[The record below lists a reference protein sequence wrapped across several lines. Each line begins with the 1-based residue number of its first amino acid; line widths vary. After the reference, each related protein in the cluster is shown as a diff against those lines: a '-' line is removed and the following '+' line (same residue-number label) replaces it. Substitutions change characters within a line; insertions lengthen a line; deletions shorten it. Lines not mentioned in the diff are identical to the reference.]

1 MLTEKMMEDQIA
13 ERPEEFLGE
22 RELVLVSRQ
31 LRIGKYVFDLLF
43 QDRFKG
49 KLIVEI
55 QKGTLD
61 RVHTYKILDYYDEYR
76 EHHPHDFIELM
87 VVANSVP
94 LERKKR
100 LHALGVEYREIPES
114 RFLQSVSGDSAA
126 LASENSEPRPGPVL
140 DEVPNTLQRTELH
153 VASHAPFQSLG
164 KSAFVLAAREAI
176 DTWISDSGKPSTWKT
191 GGQTSLTAAFLPA
204 THWLRDN
211 GGEGLTAQLWMERP
225 KNGVGVCK
233 FEIAG
238 DKLKKSLRE
247 RTAALMRQHLQIDQI
262 PGGVTLATGST
273 IARCSFAL
281 PEIRSVQDDSP
292 ANATL
297 YAPEIAKIVSFIGFL
312 EDRLADWLRSVRV

>member
-13 ERPEEFLGE
+13 NRPEEFLGE

-76 EHHPHDFIELM
+76 EHHPHDFVELM

-100 LHALGVEYREIPES
+100 LHALGIEYREIPES
-114 RFLQSVSGDSAA
+114 RFLQSVSADTRPPAV
-126 LASENSEPRPGPVL
+126 EERKPRPGHLL
-140 DEVPNTLQRTELH
+140 DEMPASPQTPELH
-153 VASHAPFQSLG
+153 IASHAPFQSLG
-164 KSAFVLAAREAI
+164 KSSFVLAAREAI
-176 DTWISDSGKPSTWKT
+176 DTWISNGRKPSDWKT
-191 GGQTSLTAAFLPA
+191 GGQTSLTVACLPA
-204 THWLRDN
+204 TRWLRDN

-225 KNGVGVCK
+225 KNGAGVCK

-238 DKLKKSLRE
+238 DKLKKSFRE
-247 RTAALMRQHLQIDQI
+247 KIATMMRQHLPFDQL
-262 PGGVTLATGST
+262 PDGVTLATGST
-273 IARCSFAL
+273 IARCSLAL
-281 PEIRSVQDDSP
+281 PRIRSVQDDSLE
-292 ANATL
+292 NALL
-297 YAPEIAKIVSFIGFL
+297 YASEIPKIVSFLAFFD
-312 EDRLADWLRSVRV
+312 ERLSDLLRLPRL